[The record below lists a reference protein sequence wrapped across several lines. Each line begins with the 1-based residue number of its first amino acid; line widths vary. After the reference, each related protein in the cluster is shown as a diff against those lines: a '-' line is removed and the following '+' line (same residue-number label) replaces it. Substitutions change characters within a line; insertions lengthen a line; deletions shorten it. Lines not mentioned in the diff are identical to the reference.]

1 MAEGS
6 VPGPSAHAAGE
17 ARGAAAAPRASGTV
31 PDTDGD
37 DGEANAT
44 ASVCAGRRN
53 FWQDRQPGGNKA
65 SSLSLHGSRT
75 ETALL
80 NCGGDVRAC
89 RFRASATKWTA
100 AAAAARRAK
109 RLLDCCQADYA
120 GMQVKHTMEG
130 ACERKGREAQ
140 RAGMGGG
147 SGRAFATRLHTRA
160 APAPHAGPC
169 RPDLQLHG
177 IIC

>member
-1 MAEGS
+1 MRVRDMCRRGGDAFTRYPGSLCVSLRQPMAEGS

-44 ASVCAGRRN
+44 SVCAGRRN

-65 SSLSLHGSRT
+65 SSQSLHGSRT

-109 RLLDCCQADYA
+109 RLLDCCQAD
-120 GMQVKHTMEG
+120 H
-130 ACERKGREAQ
+130 ACN
-140 RAGMGGG
+140 
-147 SGRAFATRLHTRA
+147 
-160 APAPHAGPC
+160 PVC
-169 RPDLQLHG
+169 R
-177 IIC
+177 